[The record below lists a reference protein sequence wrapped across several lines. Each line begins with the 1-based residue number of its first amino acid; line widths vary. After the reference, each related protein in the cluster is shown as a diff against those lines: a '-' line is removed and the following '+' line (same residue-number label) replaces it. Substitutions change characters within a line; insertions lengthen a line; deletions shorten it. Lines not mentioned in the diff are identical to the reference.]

1 MVKRTLCAL
10 MIAGV
15 TAGPAF
21 AQAKPSPPAQ
31 AKTEKPEKA
40 LAEVVQQPQGQSVNI
55 KIDLTITDHDGRG
68 EPAKRTV
75 SMIVA
80 DRMNGSIRSS
90 AQVIGGR
97 VVILNVDASPVILR
111 DGALRLGLALEYL
124 PKPTSEAA
132 SSGATLASLNERL
145 TLIVTPGKP
154 MIISQ
159 AADPTSDRKIAVEVL
174 ATLMK

>member
-21 AQAKPSPPAQ
+21 AQTKQPPPAQ
-31 AKTEKPEKA
+31 AKTDKPDKA
-40 LAEVVQQPQGQSVNI
+40 PAEVPQPQGQSVNI
-55 KIDLTITDHDGRG
+55 KIDLTITDQDGRG

-80 DRMNGSIRSS
+80 DRMNGFIRSS

-154 MIISQ
+154 MIVSQ

-174 ATLMK
+174 ATMQK

>member
-10 MIAGV
+10 MIAVV
-15 TAGPAF
+15 TAGPAL

-40 LAEVVQQPQGQSVNI
+40 PAPAEVQGQSVNI
-55 KIDLTITDHDGRG
+55 KIDLTINDHDGPG
-68 EPAKRTV
+68 QPAKRTV

-80 DRMNGSIRSS
+80 DRMNGSIRSH

-97 VVILNVDASPVILR
+97 LVTLNLDASPVILK
-111 DGALRLGLALEYL
+111 DGALRLGLTLEYL
-124 PKPTSEAA
+124 PKPTSEGAA
-132 SSGATLASLNERL
+132 AGATLASLNERL

-174 ATLMK
+174 ATLLK

>member
-1 MVKRTLCAL
+1 MVKRSLCAL
-10 MIAGV
+10 MIAVV

-21 AQAKPSPPAQ
+21 AQAKQPPPAQ
-31 AKTEKPEKA
+31 TKTEKPEKA
-40 LAEVVQQPQGQSVNI
+40 PPPEGQPVNI
-55 KIDLTITDHDGRG
+55 KIDLTITDQDGRG

-80 DRMNGSIRSS
+80 DRMNGSIRSQ

-145 TLIVTPGKP
+145 TLMVTPGKP
-154 MIISQ
+154 MIVSQ